1 MAAKANI
8 GVRMFIMS
16 PENFTPI
23 DRIGH
28 MFRADDLLER
38 EDLASVRLLAP
49 IFSLAARANAKPVLT
64 FTCDLLT
71 HPRQVHRKWNIGGE
85 ENLRFGAGDRSVPI
99 K

>member
-1 MAAKANI
+1 
-8 GVRMFIMS
+8 
-16 PENFTPI
+16 
-23 DRIGH
+23 

-71 HPRQVHRKWNIGGE
+71 HPRQVHRKWNIGGVKRTCA
-85 ENLRFGAGDRSVPI
+85 LALGTGASRSNEI
-99 K
+99 LSLKGAAQDLQSRRMFFEQNH